1 MPIYPL
7 ICQPQYFQRVWGGQR
22 LQASDPPVGEMW
34 AVYEGNLISNGH
46 WQGCSLAQVHQ
57 ALGRQLTGKRAAER
71 FPLLIKFLDC
81 QDWLSVQVHPNDEQ
95 ARQLAGADQQGK
107 TEVWHILAADA
118 QATIIAGVKPNV
130 SAEQLAHAIR
140 SGTILQVVQNQSVQV
155 GDTFFIAAGTIHA
168 LGPGLLLY
176 ELQQTSDITYRVYD
190 WERPA
195 AAGRTLHIEQS
206 VAVSDPT
213 RQPVHTL
220 LQDTAP
226 AVRQILAECDYFKLE
241 SMPLTHPLEL
251 DTSMDTMLILTVVE
265 GSAELRWQGQIWQLP
280 RFQSVLL
287 PAALGKVQ
295 LCGLPTARI
304 LLAS

>member
-1 MPIYPL
+1 
-7 ICQPQYFQRVWGGQR
+7 
-22 LQASDPPVGEMW
+22 MW
-34 AVYEGNLISNGH
+34 AVYEENLILSGH
-46 WQGCSLAQVHQ
+46 WQGHSLAQVNQ
-57 ALGRQLTGKRAAER
+57 ALGRQLTGKRAAKR

-95 ARQLAGADQQGK
+95 ARQLAGTDQQGK

-118 QATIIAGVKPNV
+118 QASIIAGVKANT
-130 SAEQLAHAIR
+130 SAEQLADAIR
-140 SGTILQVVQNQSVQV
+140 SGTILQVVKNQPVQV
-155 GDTFFIAAGTIHA
+155 GDTFLIAAGTIHA

-190 WERPA
+190 WERPV
-195 AAGRTLHIEQS
+195 AAGRALHIEQS

-213 RQPVHTL
+213 RQPQHTL

-226 AVRQILAECDYFKLE
+226 AVRQTLAECDYFKLE
-241 SMPLTHPLEL
+241 SLPLTHSLEL
-251 DTSMDTMLILTVVE
+251 DTTMDTMYILTVVE
-265 GSAELRWQGQIWQLP
+265 GKAELRWQGQTWQLP
-280 RFQSVLL
+280 CYHSVLL

-295 LCGLPTARI
+295 LCGQPNARI